1 LRDNPGVADLGIL
14 DAVARQGRVAS
25 DASHRPWPLP
35 DSPWSQAQTRRDVLL
50 AHWRV
55 PIDVLARLLPAELA
69 ADTFDGE
76 AWLAIAAFRVAG
88 LRIRGLPPVPG
99 FSSFPQL
106 EVSTPVTLDG
116 RPGLWLFQLETPKQ
130 LVVEAAKR
138 THRLPAYRARIS
150 AGRTGQEL
158 RFDAV
163 RHGLAYDVRYTPRG
177 TEFTPVAGTLEH
189 FLTERYALYT
199 ADGGRLYRAEVHHA
213 PWRLRGAAA
222 EVASATLAPLPLEGD
237 PYLLFS
243 RAQDVLVWPLE
254 EI

>member
-1 LRDNPGVADLGIL
+1 MADLGIL
-14 DAVARQGRVAS
+14 DAVARQARVAS

-35 DSPWSQAQTRRDVLL
+35 TSPWAQAQTRRDVLL

-55 PIDVLARLLPAELA
+55 SIDVLARLLPAELA

-76 AWLAIAAFRVAG
+76 AWLGLAAYRVAG
-88 LRIRGLPPVPG
+88 LRVRGLPPVPG
-99 FSSFPQL
+99 LSSFPQL

-116 RPGLWLFQLETPKQ
+116 RPGLWLFQIETGKH

-138 THRLPAYRARIS
+138 SHRFPAYRARVS
-150 AGRTGQEL
+150 AGRSGPGF

-163 RHGLAYDVRYTPRG
+163 RDGLSFSVRYSARG
-177 TEFTPVAGTLEH
+177 TEFTPVPGTLEY
-189 FLTERYALYT
+189 FLTERYSLYT
-199 ADGGRLYRAEVHHA
+199 ADGGRLYRAELHHV
-213 PWRLRGAAA
+213 PWRLQGAAA
-222 EVASATLAPLPLEGD
+222 EVDAATLAPLPLEGE

-243 RAQDVLVWPLE
+243 AAQDVLVWPLE